1 MKIEKTTSA
10 YEHLERVCQAIKGKR
25 NLAQQDTATIA
36 TLAVIDEV
44 VDYISSGKTLDDLI
58 GDAGKEKRISIRNN
72 IKFLFTASKN
82 VQNTVCVDMGLLPK
96 AEGGASVEEFV

>member
-1 MKIEKTTSA
+1 MKIDKATSA
-10 YEHLERVCQAIKGKR
+10 YEHLERVCTAIKGKR

-44 VDYISSGKTLDDLI
+44 VNSGLSLDDLI
-58 GDAGKEKRISIRNN
+58 GDKGKAKRIQIRDS

-82 VQNTVCVDMGLLPK
+82 VQNTVCVDMELLPK
-96 AEGGASVEEFV
+96 AESNSSVEEFVW